1 MQAVNVDC
9 ATMSVE
15 LCASLGFVP
24 MRMAQSGPDPLG
36 NSSAAA
42 LDIIAAASIISGM
55 FASVS
60 RRARTIQAP
69 VWLFALGQ

>member
-9 ATMSVE
+9 AKMSVE
-15 LCASLGFVP
+15 LCASRGFVR
-24 MRMAQSGPDPLG
+24 MRMAQSGADPLG

-42 LDIIAAASIISGM
+42 LDIIAAASIIPVM
-55 FASVS
+55 FSSVS